1 MGLTSLIT
9 GPGEWLSLERD
20 SGINAMLNIKISAS
34 IHLFKQISSRLG
46 FPWRPLPDSEV
57 PAAVYD
63 EAADA
68 ELAYM
73 DILLDDQRYKDGS

>member
-1 MGLTSLIT
+1 MCTCI
-9 GPGEWLSLERD
+9 
-20 SGINAMLNIKISAS
+20 
-34 IHLFKQISSRLG
+34 FQISSLFNFR
-46 FPWRPLPDSEV
+46 WRPLPDSEV

-73 DILLDDQRYKDGS
+73 DILLEDQRYKEQS